1 MQLDEDQSVVAQHI
15 NGPMLVLAGAGS
27 GKTASI
33 TGRAANLIQRG
44 VRPDCLLMTTFSKKA
59 ASEMKNRL
67 GELVGHDLASQ
78 AMIST
83 FHSLGDKII
92 KEWPEE
98 CGRREGVSILDES
111 DQRGLFRRLLK
122 EVVGVENLQQLEYRK
137 WLSAYDRLAQDGCRA
152 VESQHA
158 AHFSHIMQSHAGI
171 ERQDQL
177 NWLWRVFGAF
187 EKFKYEQNVVDFND
201 LLLLPMLALEKNPRM
216 REAMAMRYPYV
227 TVDEAQ
233 DTCVAQYRMIKSFA
247 ADHDNIVLVGDD
259 DQSIYGWR
267 GASVNNLKRFIKDF
281 QPQVARLERNYR
293 STNPI
298 VSAGARHI
306 ACNPGRLEK
315 NPYSRR
321 EEGEA
326 PTFHALRTDQDMAHS
341 IVADIKLARA
351 RGTPWNDLAVLYRKN
366 RIGELLEPML
376 LEHNVPYEVYG
387 GTKLTD
393 RREIKIAMAA
403 VRMILNPRD
412 QMAFKL
418 LASGIRGLGDK
429 GLESL
434 FSDAEQ
440 HADGDVTKMV
450 DAIRNS
456 TAREETGALF
466 SLLNVLRNRGPS
478 ELVPALLQDWGIE
491 RYFPKDSEKQLEIR
505 LERLGVFSEWIST
518 YVEKQQARGLVDDP
532 WRSVMQATIEE
543 PEADLSDNAKVILST
558 VHRAKGLEWSHV
570 FIAGASDGL
579 MPMRDSQGMIAD
591 EAEERCTSYV
601 ALTRAKDNCTL
612 YHCETLDLGYDRVV
626 MQPSPFLDEMGAKP
640 GRTFADPL
648 PPIIKLKQD
657 GTVDMT
663 DLVTQKMELEE
674 GLSAPEPQPLSE
686 PSGPHYEEIPGW

>member
-1 MQLDEDQSVVAQHI
+1 MQLDEDQAVVAQHN
-15 NGPMLVLAGAGS
+15 NGPLLVLAGAGS

-33 TGRAANLIQRG
+33 TGRAARLIQRG
-44 VRPDCLLMTTFSKKA
+44 IRPDSLLMTTFSKKA

-67 GELVGHDLASQ
+67 GELVGGDLAAQ

-98 CGRREGVSILDES
+98 CGRQQGVSILDES

-122 EVVGVENLQQLEYRK
+122 EVVGVDSLQQLEYRK

-158 AHFSHIMQSHAGI
+158 GRFCQVMQSHAGI

-187 EKFKYEQNVVDFND
+187 EKFKSEQNVVDFND
-201 LLLLPMLALEKNPRM
+201 LLVLPMLALEKSGRM
-216 REAMAMRYPYV
+216 RDAMAMRYPYV

-233 DTCVAQYRMIKSFA
+233 DTCIAQYRMIKSFA
-247 ADHDNIVLVGDD
+247 ADHRNLVLVGDD
-259 DQSIYGWR
+259 DQSLYGWR
-267 GASVNNLKRFIKDF
+267 GASVNNLKRFINDF
-281 QPQVARLERNYR
+281 QPKIARLERNYR
-293 STNPI
+293 STAPI
-298 VSAGARHI
+298 VSAAAQHI
-306 ACNPGRLEK
+306 ARNPGRLAK

-326 PTFHALRTDQDMAHS
+326 PVFHSLRTDKDMAHS
-341 IVADIKLARA
+341 IVADIKSARSK
-351 RGTPWNDLAVLYRKN
+351 GTPWNAMAILYRKN

-403 VRMILNPRD
+403 VRMIINPRD

-429 GLESL
+429 GLETL
-434 FSDAEQ
+434 FSYAEE
-440 HADGDVTKMV
+440 HAEGDVTKMA
-450 DAIRNS
+450 DSIRNS
-456 TAREETGALF
+456 SAREETEALF
-466 SLLNVLRNRGPS
+466 SLLTLLRNRGPS
-478 ELVPALLQDWGIE
+478 ELVPVLLQDWGVE
-491 RYFPKDSEKQLEIR
+491 RYFPKDTEKQLEVR

-518 YVEKQQARGLVDDP
+518 YVEKQAARGLVEDP

-543 PEADLSDNAKVILST
+543 PEADLSDNSKVILST
-558 VHRAKGLEWSHV
+558 VHRAKGLEWSRV

-579 MPMRDSQGMIAD
+579 MPMRDSQGAIAD
-591 EAEERCTSYV
+591 ESEERCTSYV
-601 ALTRAKDNCTL
+601 ALTRAKDACTL
-612 YHCETLDLGYDRVV
+612 YHCETLDLGYDRIV
-626 MQPSPFLDEMGAKP
+626 MAPSPYLEEMGAQP

-648 PPIIKLKQD
+648 PLIIKFKEG
-657 GTVDMT
+657 GTIDMA
-663 DLVTQKMELEE
+663 DLVSQKMEQDAQWSSPP
-674 GLSAPEPQPLSE
+674 GIAVHDSPPA
-686 PSGPHYEEIPGW
+686 YDEIPGW